1 VLTHKIP
8 NKAPDKAAIIS
19 LYFRKKIGDD
29 SQNGVVFM
37 LDTLLPASRSK
48 ATNNM
53 FDGFDGR
60 SAEARRFR
68 DLMLAYADDAG
79 GAAVLTEAQRALV
92 KQAATLTLQSER
104 LQSAMLAGGAVDVD
118 QQTRVANSLARTLS
132 RLGRNRAAP

>member
-1 VLTHKIP
+1 MLTHKIP

-79 GAAVLTEAQRALV
+79 GEAVLTEAQRALV

>member
-1 VLTHKIP
+1 
-8 NKAPDKAAIIS
+8 
-19 LYFRKKIGDD
+19 
-29 SQNGVVFM
+29 M

-79 GAAVLTEAQRALV
+79 GAAVLTEAQRGLV
-92 KQAATLTLQSER
+92 RSAAMLTMQAER
-104 LQSAMLAGGAVDVD
+104 LQAAMLAGEAVDLG
-118 QQTRVANSLARTLS
+118 QQLKIANTLSRTLS
-132 RLGRNRAAP
+132 RLGRKRAARDDTSG